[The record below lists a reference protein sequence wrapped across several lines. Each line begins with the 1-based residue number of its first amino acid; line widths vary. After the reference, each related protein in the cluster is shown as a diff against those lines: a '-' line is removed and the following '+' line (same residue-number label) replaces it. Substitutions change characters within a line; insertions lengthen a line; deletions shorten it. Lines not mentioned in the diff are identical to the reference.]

1 MAALQAGFVRTYAHK
16 KVVILKTGLSI
27 GDEDAVLI
35 APLISAKPPA
45 TTRGVEVKTG
55 YGRRWVLIG
64 QVNTVKPASL
74 VTVWKGPDRL
84 KPDQMKIV
92 LQELDK
98 PSR

>member
-1 MAALQAGFVRTYAHK
+1 MAALQAGHVRTYAHK

-45 TTRGVEVKTG
+45 TTSGVEVKTN

-64 QVNTVKPASL
+64 QANTAKAADL
-74 VTVWKGPDRL
+74 VTVWMGPDRL
-84 KPDQMKIV
+84 RPDQMKIV
-92 LQELDK
+92 LQEHDK
-98 PSR
+98 